1 MLVYLTTNLLRIIMG
16 LEIRLKLKYVRSLRL
31 ASLCLPWKP
40 HADFYFKMVN
50 VWFENVGVLI
60 SLCTVHL
67 AYNLK

>member
-1 MLVYLTTNLLRIIMG
+1 
-16 LEIRLKLKYVRSLRL
+16 
-31 ASLCLPWKP
+31 
-40 HADFYFKMVN
+40 MVN